1 MEWFAII
8 YDAYEKTDMW
18 INMFQDFSLKIV
30 HHGVSKHNNM
40 DVLIRNPMEFVKG
53 DEDFK
58 DET

>member
-1 MEWFAII
+1 
-8 YDAYEKTDMW
+8 MW